1 MRILIAAAG
10 SRGDVA
16 PYTGL
21 GAVLRR
27 AGHDVTLAT
36 TDAFAPVVREA
47 GLEFRGLPAD
57 PRGSGEGEGGGGV
70 TGSRGLMRAAAT
82 FVTGLGQGFADAMS
96 DDTDLLMLSA
106 TTAPLG
112 WHLAEATGTPSL
124 GVYLQPTAPTG
135 DFPPVV
141 TGSRS
146 LGRPANRL
154 AGRFALRMA
163 DRVYE
168 QAVTELR
175 LRLGLPPLS
184 AAGMRRRQ
192 EQADWP
198 VLHGVSTALVPRPSD
213 WRSGLEVVGNWWP
226 HHDDAERLPPEL
238 EDFLGAGPRPVLIG
252 FGSMAAGEGQRL
264 SDLAV
269 RALRRA
275 GLRGVLQAGGAGL
288 AADGDDVLTIGD
300 VPHALLFPRLAAV
313 VHHAGAGT
321 AAAALR
327 AGIPAVT
334 VPVTA
339 DQPFWAGRLASLG
352 AATDPIPFRSLTAE
366 RLADSLGRAVRQ
378 QTYAR
383 AAAEAARH
391 MRAED
396 GAGRVLTAV
405 GDRTAPPHRRTPGA
419 RE

>member
-21 GAVLRR
+21 GAELRR
-27 AGHDVTLAT
+27 AGHDVAVAT
-36 TDAFAPVVREA
+36 TDAFAPLVRDA
-47 GLEFRGLPAD
+47 GLAFRSLPAD
-57 PRGSGEGEGGGGV
+57 PRTHGGGGV
-70 TGSRGLMRAAAT
+70 TRKRDLMRTAT
-82 FVTGLGQGFADAMS
+82 AFITELGQGFADAMA
-96 DDTDLLMLSA
+96 DDTDLLLLST

-168 QAVTELR
+168 QAVVELR
-175 LRLGLPPLS
+175 RRLQLPPLS
-184 AAGMRRRQ
+184 PSAARRRQ
-192 EQADWP
+192 ERANWP
-198 VLHGVSTALVPRPSD
+198 VLHGFSTALVPRPSG

-226 HHDDAERLPPEL
+226 RHDAAGRLPADL
-238 EDFLGAGPRPVLIG
+238 EDFLRAGPRPVLIG
-252 FGSMAAGEGQRL
+252 FGSMAADDGERL
-264 SDLAV
+264 SEIAV

-275 GLRGVLQAGGAGL
+275 GLRGILQAGSAGL

-300 VPHALLFPRLAAV
+300 VPHALLFPRLAVV

-321 AAAALR
+321 SAAALR
-327 AGIPAVT
+327 AGVPAVT

-339 DQPFWAGRLASLG
+339 DQPFWAGRLAALG
-352 AATDPIPFRSLTAE
+352 AATDPIPFRCLTAE
-366 RLADSLGRAVRQ
+366 RLADSLRRVVRQ

-383 AAAEAARH
+383 AAAKAARH
-391 MRAED
+391 MATED
-396 GAGRVLTAV
+396 GAGQVLKAV
-405 GDRTAPPHRRTPGA
+405 QQSASGCPR
-419 RE
+419 

>member
-21 GAVLRR
+21 GAALQR
-27 AGHDVTLAT
+27 AGHDVALAT
-36 TDAFAPVVREA
+36 TDAFAPLVRNA
-47 GLEFRGLPAD
+47 GLDFRRLPAD
-57 PRGSGEGEGGGGV
+57 PRGRGGV
-70 TGSRGLMRAAAT
+70 TGRRELMRAAAVFIT
-82 FVTGLGQGFADAMS
+82 ELGQGFADAMT
-96 DDTDLLMLSA
+96 DGTDLLMLST

-146 LGRPANRL
+146 LGRPANHL

-168 QAVTELR
+168 QAVAELR
-175 LRLGLPPLS
+175 LRLRLPPLS
-184 AAGMRRRQ
+184 ASEMRRRQ
-192 EQADWP
+192 ERENWP
-198 VLHGVSTALVPRPSD
+198 VLHGFSTALVPRPSG
-213 WRSGLEVVGNWWP
+213 WRTGLEVVGNWWP
-226 HHDDAERLPPEL
+226 HHDDAERLPPGL

-264 SDLAV
+264 SEIAV
-269 RALRRA
+269 RALRSA
-275 GLRGVLQAGGAGL
+275 GLRGILQAGSAGL

-300 VPHALLFPRLAAV
+300 VPHALLFPQLAAV

-321 AAAALR
+321 SAAALR
-327 AGIPAVT
+327 AGVPAVT

-339 DQPFWAGRLASLG
+339 DQPFWAGRLAALG

-366 RLADSLGRAVRQ
+366 RLAGSLCKVVRQ
-378 QTYAR
+378 QMYAR
-383 AAAEAARH
+383 AAAKAAQH

-396 GAGRVLTAV
+396 GAGQVLRAV
-405 GDRTAPPHRRTPGA
+405 QRLAANG
-419 RE
+419 